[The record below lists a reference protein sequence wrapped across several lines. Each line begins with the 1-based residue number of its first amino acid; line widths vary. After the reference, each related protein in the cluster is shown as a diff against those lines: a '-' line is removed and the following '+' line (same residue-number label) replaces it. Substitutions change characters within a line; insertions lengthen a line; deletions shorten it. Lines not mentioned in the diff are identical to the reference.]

1 MDRDT
6 ALHEVNTLTER
17 NARCRGARRGAARG
31 FTIIEV
37 TLALIVFLLMTLMFA
52 AVFPMAVRAAQSSNL
67 YAQAAL
73 VARHKLDQLRSAGK
87 NNLTG
92 TSASVAASLITSLN
106 IADAQNADG
115 SYDFTSADN
124 LTGASGY
131 FPAGATGTFVITD
144 ASQMAAQ
151 IPAMTTTPA
160 SGHVVYV
167 TVKVRWTGLSG
178 VPSQYQTSTF
188 ITQ

>member
-1 MDRDT
+1 M
-6 ALHEVNTLTER
+6 
-17 NARCRGARRGAARG
+17 AARG
-31 FTIIEV
+31 FTIVEV

-52 AVFPMAVRAAQSSNL
+52 AVFPMAVRAAQSSNT

-92 TSASVAASLITSLN
+92 TTVATKLITTLN

-115 SYDFTSADN
+115 SFDFTTVDN
-124 LTGASGY
+124 LTGAGGY
-131 FPAGATGTFVITD
+131 FPAGATGTIVITD
-144 ASQMAAQ
+144 ASQMAGLYSPP
-151 IPAMTTTPA
+151 PA
-160 SGHVVYV
+160 GQVVYV

-178 VPSQYQTSTF
+178 VASQYQTSTF